1 MAFKKITGKRIRFIR
16 QDSNK
21 KKQFRTKWQK
31 PRGMHSKIRLRKKG
45 HPVLPNIGYGSKKI
59 KSTIVY
65 INNLQDLKKINN
77 NEVIISSKLSAR
89 KKLIVLEDILKRNI
103 KIINIKNPE
112 KFKSDLLEAFNK
124 RKTEN
129 KNKNTKRTQKKDELK
144 TKEEPKKE
152 ETK

>member
-65 INNLQDLKKINN
+65 INNLQNLKK
-77 NEVIISSKLSAR
+77 
-89 KKLIVLEDILKRNI
+89 
-103 KIINIKNPE
+103 INIKNPE